1 MRTSSF
7 VKDVVL
13 KHKIKCLNLYR
24 QYEFSNVSTSPAL
37 AIGPCI
43 MISVR
48 ALFRLLSIPGFGSPK
63 SEPRHT
69 SRVRHAMLSLL
80 QAHGGHS
87 AQRIAQR
94 VRFANDLEALWYLR
108 QDLMSALVELDGEAA
123 ARRQLHPIN
132 TLFKGRLPGALGP
145 RVHHTFSA

>member
-1 MRTSSF
+1 
-7 VKDVVL
+7 
-13 KHKIKCLNLYR
+13 
-24 QYEFSNVSTSPAL
+24 
-37 AIGPCI
+37 
-43 MISVR
+43 
-48 ALFRLLSIPGFGSPK
+48 
-63 SEPRHT
+63 
-69 SRVRHAMLSLL
+69 MLSLL
-80 QAHGGHS
+80 QTHGGQS

-123 ARRQLHPIN
+123 AQRQLHPIN